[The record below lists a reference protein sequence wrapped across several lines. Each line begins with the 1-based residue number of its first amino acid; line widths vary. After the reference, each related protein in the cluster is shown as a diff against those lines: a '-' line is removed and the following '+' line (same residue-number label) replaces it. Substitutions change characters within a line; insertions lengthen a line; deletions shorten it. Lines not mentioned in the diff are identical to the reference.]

1 MHQFGQRPIFRHIKE
16 QIHITPAIYETWN
29 IESGT
34 PGAVKTWWEH
44 HYMMDI
50 GTGPHL
56 RSENKDLENNFA
68 DISINLEI
76 QERVNN
82 DIRKAIKE
90 KEKELQ
96 RRQNK

>member
-1 MHQFGQRPIFRHIKE
+1 
-16 QIHITPAIYETWN
+16 
-29 IESGT
+29 
-34 PGAVKTWWEH
+34 
-44 HYMMDI
+44 MMDI

-68 DISINLEI
+68 DISIDLEI
-76 QERVNN
+76 QEMVNN